1 MTTLSLIFIAVII
14 CVELDFFAVLY
25 FKEIS
30 EWLKAKSEEL
40 RARAENLRNANP
52 AYNAGYNTGYTNGK
66 IDGMKMFAHEE
77 DPDLPDRKEGTE

>member
-30 EWLKAKSEEL
+30 EWLKAKSEEC
-40 RARAENLRNANP
+40 
-52 AYNAGYNTGYTNGK
+52 
-66 IDGMKMFAHEE
+66 
-77 DPDLPDRKEGTE
+77 